1 MKRVFVGAA
10 LATTV
15 TFGMVASAQSTPQAP
30 PQTPATAQ
38 APAQQPTSK
47 APEQQV
53 TLVGCVQTEDDYRKA
68 HNLAK
73 GGAVGTGVGSG
84 NEFVLISASISTGA
98 GAATGATGTSGTT
111 AEGSAFELS
120 GTKEGDLK
128 AFVGKRVEITGK
140 LKAAEK
146 SATGATTGG
155 ATAGTPPTGV
165 DVTSQDLKL
174 REVDIVSVKEST
186 GTCPT
191 PMK

>member
-15 TFGMVASAQSTPQAP
+15 TLGMVASAQSTGQPPQAP
-30 PQTPATAQ
+30 PATAQ
-38 APAQQPTSK
+38 APAQQPTAK

-68 HNLAK
+68 NNLGK

-84 NEFVLISASISTGA
+84 NELVLISASLSSDPPA
-98 GAATGATGTSGTT
+98 ATGTSGT

-120 GTKEGDLK
+120 GDKEGDLK
-128 AFVGKRVEITGK
+128 AFVGKRVEIMGK

-146 SATGATTGG
+146 SATGAPTGG
-155 ATAGTPPTGV
+155 ATAGAPPTGV
-165 DVTSQDLKL
+165 DVASQDLKL
-174 REVDIVSVKEST
+174 REVDEVSVKESA
-186 GTCPT
+186 GTCPA

>member
-15 TFGMVASAQSTPQAP
+15 TLGMVASAQSTGQP
-30 PQTPATAQ
+30 PAQPPATAQ
-38 APAQQPTSK
+38 APAQQPPAK

-73 GGAVGTGVGSG
+73 GGVVGTGVGSG
-84 NEFVLISASISTGA
+84 NEFVLISASMSSAGA
-98 GAATGATGTSGTT
+98 PAATGTAGTT
-111 AEGSAFELS
+111 AEGSAFEIS
-120 GTKEGDLK
+120 GPKEADLK
-128 AFVGKRVEITGK
+128 PFVGKRVEITGK

-146 SATGATTGG
+146 SATGAPTGG

-174 REVDIVSVKEST
+174 REVDMVSVKESA
-186 GTCPT
+186 GTCPAS
-191 PMK
+191 MK

>member
-15 TFGMVASAQSTPQAP
+15 TLGMVASAQSTGQPPQAP
-30 PQTPATAQ
+30 PPATAQ
-38 APAQQPTSK
+38 APAQQPTAK

-73 GGAVGTGVGSG
+73 GGAVGTGAGSG
-84 NEFVLISASISTGA
+84 NEFVLINASLASDA
-98 GAATGATGTSGTT
+98 PAATGTSGTT
-111 AEGSAFELS
+111 AEGKAFELS
-120 GTKEGDLK
+120 GDKEGDLK
-128 AFVGKRVEITGK
+128 AFVGKRVEIMGK

-146 SATGATTGG
+146 SATGAPTGG

-165 DVTSQDLKL
+165 DVASQDLKL
-174 REVDIVSVKEST
+174 REVDVVSVKESA
-186 GTCPT
+186 GTCPA